1 MSSLTRK
8 GNKMKIKQTKAADGT
23 KRFYKKTEAHGWKRI
38 SRQRW
43 EEIISSIEDAQ
54 VFTIDLDI
62 IIVY

>member
-1 MSSLTRK
+1 
-8 GNKMKIKQTKAADGT
+8 MKIKQTKAADGT